1 MPCKSTLPDATI
13 SDARTAL
20 TKLRDAWYNAQSPF
34 LIGDV
39 AVKDMSFEEFC
50 VTYVLTHN
58 MRRIS
63 SNQ

>member
-1 MPCKSTLPDATI
+1 MPCKSTIPDATI

-20 TKLRDAWYNAQSPF
+20 TKLRDAWYNAQAPF
-34 LIGDV
+34 LLGEA
-39 AVKDMSFEEFC
+39 AVKDMTFEEFC

>member
-1 MPCKSTLPDATI
+1 MPCKSTIPDATI

-20 TKLRDAWYNAQSPF
+20 TKLRDAWYNTQAPF
-34 LIGDV
+34 LIGDT
-39 AVKDMSFEEFC
+39 AIKDMSFEEFC

-63 SNQ
+63 GNQ